1 MVVLTDG
8 LESHVIRDPH
18 VVIKK
23 DSRFVY
29 IQINGT
35 EYMLSP
41 QLARDS
47 GEALYKAGCD
57 VVQHGKAEK
66 EK

>member
-1 MVVLTDG
+1 M
-8 LESHVIRDPH
+8 IRDPH